1 MEYYLQTTHY
11 IMEGA
16 SVTLRLFALTLI
28 FSLPLGFIGAMG
40 KTSRRRW
47 LRLPLGFYTSVVRGT
62 PLLLQLFFVY
72 YGLPLMIP
80 ALRFERFSAAVFTFI
95 INYAAYFVEIFRA
108 GIQSIDRGQ
117 YEAAKV
123 LGMNYRQTMVRIV
136 LPQTVKRVLPPVAN
150 EAITLVKDTALV
162 VVLGIGEILRN
173 SKEIVSR
180 DFTISPFVI
189 AGIIYLI
196 FNYGVVWIF
205 ARLEQKYAVYE
216 G

>member
-1 MEYYLQTTHY
+1 MEYFFQTTGY
-11 IMEGA
+11 ILDGA
-16 SVTLRLFALTLI
+16 GVTLRLFVLTLI
-28 FSLPLGFIGAMG
+28 FSLPLGFLGAMG
-40 KTSRRRW
+40 KTSRNP
-47 LRLPLGFYTSVVRGT
+47 LLKAPLGLYTSVVRGT

-72 YGLPLMIP
+72 YGLPLLIP
-80 ALRFERFSAAVFTFI
+80 ALRFERFTAAVFTFI

-123 LGMNYRQTMVRIV
+123 LGMNYRQTMMRIV
-136 LPQTVKRVLPPVAN
+136 LPQTIKRVLPPVAN

-180 DFTISPFVI
+180 DFTVSPFII
-189 AGIIYLI
+189 AGAIYLVL
-196 FNYGVVWIF
+196 NYGLVWF
-205 ARLEQKYAVYE
+205 FNRLERRYSVYE
-216 G
+216 